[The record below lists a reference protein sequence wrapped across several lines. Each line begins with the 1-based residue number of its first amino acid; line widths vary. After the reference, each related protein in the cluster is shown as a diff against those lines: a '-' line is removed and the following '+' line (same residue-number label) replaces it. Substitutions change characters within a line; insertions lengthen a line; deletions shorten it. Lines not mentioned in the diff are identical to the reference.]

1 MALNFVQQ
9 RKLRI
14 KQVYEYMKEASRV
27 ANGWIE
33 IKSILSFCKIEIGI
47 RERLGLEYIFSI
59 LDYYHLEFD
68 FDREKNV
75 FKLKES
81 ENKNE

>member
-1 MALNFVQQ
+1 MALNFVEQ

-14 KQVYEYMKEASRV
+14 KQVYEYMKEASKI
-27 ANGWIE
+27 AGGWVE

-59 LDYYHLEFD
+59 LDYYQDEFD

-75 FKLKES
+75 FKYKGEKQ
-81 ENKNE
+81 E